1 MPLKLHQILA
11 ASTPR
16 LPLRIPFLVEDEV
29 RRRDRAIVLRQSL
42 TYLQ

>member
-11 ASTPR
+11 AS
-16 LPLRIPFLVEDEV
+16 PLRIPFLVEDEV